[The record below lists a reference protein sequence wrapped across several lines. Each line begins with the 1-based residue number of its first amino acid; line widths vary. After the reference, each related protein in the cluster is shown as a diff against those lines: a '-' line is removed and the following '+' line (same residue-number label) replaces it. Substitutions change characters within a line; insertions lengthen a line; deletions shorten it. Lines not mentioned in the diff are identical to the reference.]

1 MIGSKTVFG
10 LLSVVIYIILLN
22 FIVIEIKNN
31 FLKLCPYLT
40 RCISFCSEDRN
51 ATSDSDLIKSLL
63 GSEFIDDFSESDKE
77 GLNVDDDYKTFRRQ
91 PECIDR
97 EIDNSSIKSYQYST
111 VCLRRM
117 NCLIIFLQ
125 FIAIRTN
132 IIKRKSTC
140 LLQCG

>member
-1 MIGSKTVFG
+1 MIGLKTVFG

-22 FIVIEIKNN
+22 FFVIEIRNN
-31 FLKLCPYLT
+31 FLKQCPYLT
-40 RCISFCSEDRN
+40 PCISFCSEDRN

-63 GSEFIDDFSESDKE
+63 GSEFIENFSESNNK
-77 GLNVDDDYKTFRRQ
+77 GLNMLNIYHGFSYKTYRRQ

-117 NCLIIFLQ
+117 KKN
-125 FIAIRTN
+125 
-132 IIKRKSTC
+132 KK
-140 LLQCG
+140 